1 MATGRQFTCTIWDRP
16 VVVAADGHFP
26 YSPSYRC
33 QRYCCMT
40 RIALRR
46 QAAVL
51 QLMTKKLAMAIVV
64 AAKLEA
70 ASDSYR
76 KRSMDFVRLLGPFQ
90 QITPTFW
97 LDFILL
103 LFSVFTLLFK
113 SGFKFR
119 SRSLLRLNFA
129 ELSRKFETVRWF
141 FCFRYNSFDITQKL
155 LSATRF
161 IPIGVLFVD
170 ATLVLF
176 LFFPISF
183 VRYFYLSKLGLSII
197 PLELAQI
204 DNFVFLFFLFLNC
217 VNETKLQSIRAL
229 VSFFTTWCD
238 VFIYF
243 NFGFVFGTLMICE
256 YFKMRWRMIFC

>member
-1 MATGRQFTCTIWDRP
+1 
-16 VVVAADGHFP
+16 
-26 YSPSYRC
+26 
-33 QRYCCMT
+33 MT

-103 LFSVFTLLFK
+103 LFFVFTLLFK

-183 VRYFYLSKLGLSII
+183 VRYFYLSKLGLSISRLNWHKLI
-197 PLELAQI
+197 TL
-204 DNFVFLFFLFLNC
+204 FSCFFLFLNC

-229 VSFFTTWCD
+229 VSLFLQLNVMYLFQ
-238 VFIYF
+238 
-243 NFGFVFGTLMICE
+243 L
-256 YFKMRWRMIFC
+256 RFCVWHLNDL